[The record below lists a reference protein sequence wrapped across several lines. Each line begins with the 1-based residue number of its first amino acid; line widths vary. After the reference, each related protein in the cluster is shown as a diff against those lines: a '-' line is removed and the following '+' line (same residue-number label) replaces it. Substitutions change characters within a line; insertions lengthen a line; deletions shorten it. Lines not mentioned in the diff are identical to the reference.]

1 MTASPTPVVLI
12 TGVCANAMA
21 AATIGQQWDLPGAV
35 VVHHRIDVEGQQ
47 LHRLVSD
54 VSGALEREVIDL
66 AHACVG
72 CAIREDIIPTLRRL
86 ADVGRWQSI
95 VVHLPVAAEAR
106 QVCRV
111 LEAERVVDIKVTAIV
126 TALDGTDLVSTLTG
140 DALLCEEGRHT
151 AEEDRRGTAETACA
165 LIEYADV
172 VSVHGAAPPEGL
184 GLVRALARPGAV
196 LVGDAGL
203 QPTSVL
209 IDGVHHHDEAESWVS
224 EMRIAPL
231 PRLVSESVWQLDLRS
246 DRPLHPARLHD
257 RLGTIGGGAHRSRGC
272 FWLATRP
279 GTVCAWD
286 GAGGQVSVGAVA
298 SWGHQ
303 APMSRL
309 VVTGLDALTSPAE
322 RAAIEAAFREC
333 LLTEAE
339 LAERGP
345 YWDVASDG
353 FEPWLGTIRIAA

>member
-1 MTASPTPVVLI
+1 MSASPTPVVLI

-35 VVHHRIDVEGQQ
+35 VVHHRIDVDSQQ

-111 LEAERVVDIKVTAIV
+111 LEAEREVGFKVTAIV

-151 AEEDRRGTAETACA
+151 AEEDRRGTAETAA
-165 LIEYADV
+165 GMVEYADV
-172 VSVHGAAPPEGL
+172 ISVHGGASEEGL
-184 GLVRALARPGAV
+184 ALVRALARPGAV
-196 LVGDAGL
+196 VVGGAGL
-203 QPTSVL
+203 HPTSVL
-209 IDGVHHHDEAESWVS
+209 TDGVHHYDEKETWVAET
-224 EMRIAPL
+224 RTTPL
-231 PRLVSESVWQLDLRS
+231 PRVANATVWQLDLRS

-257 RLGTIGGGAHRSRGC
+257 RLHTIGGGAHRSRGC

-279 GTVCAWD
+279 GSVCGWD
-286 GAGGQVSVGAVA
+286 GAGGQVSVGTVA
-298 SWGHQ
+298 PWGRQ
-303 APMSRL
+303 KPMTRL
-309 VVTGLDALTSPAE
+309 VVTGLVALTPPTE
-322 RAAIEAAFREC
+322 RAAIEAAFRDC
-333 LLTEAE
+333 LLTDAE